1 VLTFAIHVHLH
12 LFHHVHGPA
21 FDYIGIALA
30 SFASWAGL
38 PGPGESLLL
47 AAGIFAAKHKLD
59 LTPVLAVAWVG
70 ATAGGIAGWLFGR
83 LAGRSVLTAPG
94 PLRSFRLDAVAR
106 GEQAFKRHEWLAVLL
121 TPSWVA
127 GIWRSGVGVY
137 NLVNA
142 LSAVVWALSI
152 GVGGY
157 YAGPPVLEFIDD
169 FGTAGVVVAVLV
181 AVLAVGGA
189 YARRH
194 RGALSR
200 QARDKRATSATEPPA
215 KPPSPDGWS
224 AASATEPPTKPP
236 SADGW
241 SAASATEPPTKPPSA
256 DGWSAASA
264 TEPPA
269 EPLAS
274 DR

>member
-1 VLTFAIHVHLH
+1 MLTFALHVH
-12 LFHHVHGPA
+12 LFHHVKGPA

-70 ATAGGIAGWLFGR
+70 ATVGGVVGWLFGL

-94 PLRSFRLDAVAR
+94 PLRSFRLDAVDR
-106 GEQAFKRHEWLAVLL
+106 GEDAFKRHEVLAVLL

-127 GIWRSGVGVY
+127 GIWRSRAGVY

-142 LSAVVWALSI
+142 LSAVAWTAAI

-157 YAGPPVLEFIDD
+157 YLGPPVLEFVGD
-169 FGTAGVVVAVLV
+169 FGTAGTVVAIVLVVVAVGATLV
-181 AVLAVGGA
+181 
-189 YARRH
+189 RRW
-194 RGALSR
+194 RAATAR
-200 QARDKRATSATEPPA
+200 QAQRDAAAHPAEPPA
-215 KPPSPDGWS
+215 PPKPL
-224 AASATEPPTKPP
+224 PT
-236 SADGW
+236 
-241 SAASATEPPTKPPSA
+241 
-256 DGWSAASA
+256 
-264 TEPPA
+264 
-269 EPLAS
+269 